1 MPEGLGAAAVV
12 DDVGRCIA
20 VGGVALDGVAGAG
33 GAAAERGR
41 RNQHDAAGEGTG
53 PAVVQHGVVPDKL
66 RRRAYQHDAAAGVV
80 EGNLVGVPLQSLLL
94 LRTVLLRISPL
105 PTGAGAATAKIP
117 MRLSRTVLKRILAC
131 WEWR

>member
-1 MPEGLGAAAVV
+1 VPEGVGAAAVV

-33 GAAAERGR
+33 GAAAERRR
-41 RNQHDAAGEGTG
+41 RNQYD
-53 PAVVQHGVVPDKL
+53 
-66 RRRAYQHDAAAGVV
+66 AAGVV

-105 PTGAGAATAKIP
+105 PTGAGAATAKMP
-117 MRLSRTVLKRILAC
+117 MQLSRTVLKRILAC